1 VQITGQEPDRP
12 PLNRKFVMDKNRARV
27 TVVLPFYKVG
37 KELDAA
43 IASMVQ
49 QSFSAWRLLLV
60 CNNGSDEG
68 KKIATRWSADDSR
81 IEMLEESVQGIAYAL
96 NSGLQL
102 ADTDYVARM
111 DADDRSLPG
120 RLELQVAFLDAHPD
134 IDVVSSQT
142 TYDSGMAGS
151 YGYKLFV
158 DWQNNI
164 ITPEEHALERFVEAP
179 LAHPTVMFRKSLIDR
194 FGLYSTRN
202 VPEDYELWLRWMD
215 QQVGFYKLPEPLLV
229 WTDHESRLS
238 RNHENYSR
246 EAFYRIKCEYLA
258 RWIKRNVPAEKKI
271 IVCGSSR
278 IGRKR
283 AALLEEL
290 GVDIHGFTD
299 VKKRPNRQ
307 VRFYR
312 TSELTEPAPWF
323 LINFIARRGVGQ
335 AIREHFMALGF
346 REGVDFI
353 LAA

>member
-1 VQITGQEPDRP
+1 MEV
-12 PLNRKFVMDKNRARV
+12 FMHKNRARV
-27 TVVLPFYKVG
+27 TVVLPFYQVG

-43 IASMVQ
+43 VESLVKQ
-49 QSFSAWRLLLV
+49 TFSRWRLLLV
-60 CNNGSDEG
+60 SNNGCDEG
-68 KKIATRWSADDSR
+68 WKIANRWSASDPR
-81 IEMLEESVQGIAYAL
+81 IEVMEEPLQGISHAL
-96 NSGLQL
+96 NAGLQQV
-102 ADTDYVARM
+102 DTDYVARM
-111 DADDRSLPG
+111 DADDRAMPE
-120 RLELQVAFLDAHPD
+120 RLQLQVDFLDAHPD

-142 TYDSGMAGS
+142 TYDSGIAGS
-151 YGYKLFV
+151 HGYKLFV
-158 DWQNNI
+158 DWQNSI
-164 ITPEEHALERFVEAP
+164 ITPEEHALKRFVEAP
-179 LAHPTVMFRKSLIDR
+179 LAHPAVMFRKSLIDR

-215 QQVGFYKLPEPLLV
+215 RQIRFYKLPEPLLV

-238 RNHENYSR
+238 RTHDNYSR

-258 RWIKRNVPAEKKI
+258 RWIRRNVPAEKKI

-323 LINFIARRGVGQ
+323 LVNFIARRGVGQ

-346 REGVDFI
+346 REGIDFI

>member
-1 VQITGQEPDRP
+1 MHN
-12 PLNRKFVMDKNRARV
+12 NRTRV
-27 TVVLPFYKVG
+27 TVVLPFYQAG
-37 KELDAA
+37 KELDTAVE
-43 IASMVQ
+43 SLVQ
-49 QSFSAWRLLLV
+49 QTFSRWRLLLV
-60 CNNGSDEG
+60 SNNGSDEG
-68 KKIATRWSADDSR
+68 WEIATRWSASDPR
-81 IEMLEESVQGIAYAL
+81 IEVIKEPIQGIAHAL
-96 NSGLQL
+96 NAGLQQV
-102 ADTDYVARM
+102 DTDYVARM
-111 DADDRSLPG
+111 DADDRAMPE
-120 RLELQVAFLDAHPD
+120 RLQLQADFLDAHPG
-134 IDVVSSQT
+134 IEVVSSQT
-142 TYDSGMAGS
+142 TYDSGIAGS
-151 YGYKLFV
+151 HGYKLFV
-158 DWQNNI
+158 DWQNSI
-164 ITPEEHALERFVEAP
+164 ITPEEHALKRFVEAP
-179 LAHPTVMFRKSLIDR
+179 LAHPAVMFRKSLIDR

-215 QQVGFYKLPEPLLV
+215 QQIRFYKLPEPLLV

-238 RNHENYSR
+238 RTHDNYSR

-258 RWIKRNVPAEKKI
+258 RWIRRNVPAEKKI

-323 LINFIARRGVGQ
+323 LVNFIARRGVGQ
-335 AIREHFMALGF
+335 AIQEHFTALGF
-346 REGVDFI
+346 REGIDFI